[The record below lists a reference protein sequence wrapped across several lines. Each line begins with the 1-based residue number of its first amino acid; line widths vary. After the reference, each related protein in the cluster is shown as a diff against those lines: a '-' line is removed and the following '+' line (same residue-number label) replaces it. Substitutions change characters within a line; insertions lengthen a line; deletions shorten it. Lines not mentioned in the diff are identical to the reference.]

1 MQQKLFTLDDLS
13 FHDCQIHSF
22 GFDPDNY
29 ELLFDLDLILEWHT
43 ERPNWK
49 FSVSPVTMVF
59 KNVYDIKLDINSD
72 TQLIMDDIIKSN
84 PRTPKNIDSL
94 PINTLEYDWYF
105 DLIVGGEIRF
115 KSIGMMIYQRKE
127 LSIQRSQTLTL
138 SQRGGFS
145 LSKEGKIILDG

>member
-1 MQQKLFTLDDLS
+1 MKQELLTLDDLN

-22 GFDPDNY
+22 GFDSDNY

-43 ERPNWK
+43 QKPNWT

-59 KNVYDIKLDINSD
+59 KNVYDIEMDINSN

-115 KSIGMMIYQRKE
+115 KSIGMTIYQRKQ
-127 LSIQRSQTLTL
+127 LLIQKSQTLTL

-145 LSKEGKIILDG
+145 LIKEGKIILEE